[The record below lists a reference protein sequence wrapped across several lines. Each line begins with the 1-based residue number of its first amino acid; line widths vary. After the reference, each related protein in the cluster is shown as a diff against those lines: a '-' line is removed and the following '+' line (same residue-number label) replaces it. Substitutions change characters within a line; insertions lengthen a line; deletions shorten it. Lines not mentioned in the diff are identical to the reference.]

1 MRVLMQSRKT
11 LFSVPGGDTIQIL
24 KTKEYLEQFGVTV
37 DLSLNLEPSLE
48 GYDLVHLFNITRPQ
62 ETWTQA
68 RNAKR
73 QNVPFV
79 FSTIYV
85 DYSEYEKYARTG
97 VPGFFTRHLPK
108 RATEVFKILGRVALN
123 REMHRGLLP
132 LWKGMTKLVQEI
144 CSDATGILPNS
155 ASEFE
160 RLKNDF
166 VLNVDE
172 DRITIIPNG
181 YDEEIFSDDFDSITV
196 NEELLKSVRGSVLC
210 VARIE
215 GRKNQHNLIHAFRD
229 LPYQLV
235 LIGTPAPNHM
245 RYYRS
250 ILKDLPRNVRVIGAV
265 PHEQLPLI
273 YRVARVHVLPSW
285 METTGLSTLEA
296 AAMGCNIVVTRKGDT
311 EEYFGDYAFYCEPDN
326 VDSIRTA
333 VQQAYET
340 PVDPSFRKHV
350 MENFTWKIA
359 GRMTL
364 SAYEKALRSQE

>member
-24 KTKEYLEQFGVTV
+24 KTKEYLEHHGVTV

-68 RNAKR
+68 RNAKK
-73 QNVPFV
+73 QNVPYV
-79 FSTIYV
+79 LSTIYV
-85 DYSEYEKYARTG
+85 DYSEYDKYARTG
-97 VPGFFTRHLPK
+97 FSGFVTRHLPK
-108 RATEVFKILGRVALN
+108 RATEKFKILGRAVLN
-123 REMHRGLLP
+123 REVHRGLFP
-132 LWKGMTKLVQEI
+132 LWKGMTKLVHEI
-144 CSDATGILPNS
+144 CSDAIGILPNS

-166 VLNVDE
+166 VLDVAE

-181 YDEEIFSDDFDSITV
+181 YDDAIFNNDFESTTV
-196 NEELLKSVRGSVLC
+196 DTELLKAVQGSVLC

-215 GRKNQHNLIHAFRD
+215 GRKNQQKLIHALKG

-245 RYYRS
+245 RYYHS
-250 ILKDLPRNVRVIGAV
+250 ILRDLPSNVRVIGAV

-273 YRVARVHVLPSW
+273 YRVARVHVLASW

-326 VDSIRTA
+326 VDSIREA
-333 VQQAYET
+333 IQQAYEA
-340 PVDPSFRKHV
+340 PVDPSFRKYV
-350 MENFTWKIA
+350 MENFTWEKA
-359 GRMTL
+359 AEKTL
-364 SAYEKALRSQE
+364 QAYERLLDGE